1 MRIGRTLPPAA
12 TPIDIRAI
20 LSGVWGIFRGRK
32 ELDRFQSELKE
43 HFGVRHCFL
52 VSSGKAAFTLILL
65 ALKELSPDRDEVLL
79 PAFTCYSVPSSV
91 IRAGLRIR
99 LCDQRPDSFDFDFEQ
114 LSAMLHEGPPKAQSR
129 APRVDTESPVDTRTS
144 TRSRDPIDKILA
156 VVPTHLFGYAADV
169 GYLRELIHDPQVALV
184 EDAAQAM
191 GQTVEGKKVGTLGDV
206 SFFSVARGKAFSVVE
221 GGVILTDRTDLA
233 RVLNRL
239 VDNLPCY
246 GLYARV
252 KLFFM
257 ATALMLLMHPRLYWI
272 PCSMPFLKLGETLFE
287 TDFPI
292 LQMSSFQAGL
302 TRNWQRKLEKLQEI
316 RKCNV
321 NGWIDILK
329 PARNPRSILPGSQSL
344 ALLRLPLKVADERKR
359 GALLRD
365 SARAGLGIMPAY
377 PTSIDAIPELK
388 GTVDDGKFPVAE
400 GHAKELVTLP
410 THGYVTQEDMTAIA
424 RLLFRT
430 TL

>member
-20 LSGVWGIFRGRK
+20 FSGVRGIFRGRK

-52 VSSGKAAFTLILL
+52 ISSGKAAFTLILL

-99 LCDQRPDSFDFDFEQ
+99 LCDQRSDSFDFDFSQ
-114 LSAMLHEGPPKAQSR
+114 LSAMFREGPQQAQARS
-129 APRVDTESPVDTRTS
+129 PEGETQSPVDAKAS
-144 TRSRDPIDKILA
+144 FRSWNPIDKILA
-156 VVPTHLFGYAADV
+156 IVPTHLFGYAADV
-169 GYLRELIHDPQVALV
+169 GYLRELIHDPRVALV

-191 GQTVEGKKVGTLGDV
+191 GQTVEGKKAGTLGDV
-206 SFFSVARGKAFSVVE
+206 SFFSLARGKALSAVE

-233 RVLNRL
+233 EALNRL
-239 VDNLPCY
+239 VVNLPCY
-246 GLYARV
+246 GLYSRL

-272 PCSMPFLKLGETLFE
+272 PSSMPFLKLGETRFE
-287 TDFPI
+287 TDFPM

-321 NGWIDILK
+321 NGWIDVLK
-329 PARNPRSILPGSQSL
+329 AARNPGPILPGSQSL
-344 ALLRLPLKVADERKR
+344 GLLRLPLKVADEKR
-359 GALLRD
+359 RRDILRD
-365 SARAGLGIMPAY
+365 SARMGLGIMPVY
-377 PTSIDAIPELK
+377 PTSIDAIPGLK
-388 GTVDDGKFPVAE
+388 GTVGDGKFPVAAS
-400 GHAKELVTLP
+400 HAKELVTLP
-410 THGYVTQEDMTAIA
+410 THGYVTHEDMTAIA
-424 RLLFRT
+424 KLHFRT